1 MTQATRVYSTP
12 PTNTSAID
20 HPKMFPPRDSS
31 RRGFL
36 ALAAGGA
43 VAGLIPTAVLAAAP
57 SVDPVFELIE
67 AHRKA
72 HAAHMA
78 ALQLQNRFERRYGI
92 GGASWVSTKACHDE
106 DDAFEAFVTEPAATV
121 QGLVAKLAY
130 FDELAGEFETEWMV
144 YDRAEAGV
152 LIQSF
157 AASLKNI
164 GVLS

>member
-1 MTQATRVYSTP
+1 MTIERP
-12 PTNTSAID
+12 
-20 HPKMFPPRDSS
+20 MFPPRDSS

-36 ALAAGGA
+36 TVAAGGA

-78 ALQLQNRFERRYGI
+78 ALQLQTRFERRYGI
-92 GGASWVSTKACHDE
+92 GGQGWVSEKACGDE
-106 DDAFEAFVTEPAATV
+106 NVAFIAFVAEPAATM
-121 QGLVAKLAY
+121 QGLLAKLAY
-130 FDELAGEFETEWMV
+130 FDELEGDFETEWMV
-144 YDRAEAGV
+144 LDRAEAAD
-152 LIQSF
+152 IIWSF

-164 GVLS
+164 GVRS